1 MIKCDN
7 MKHELFEV
15 GLYDYSDLDERLKK
29 PVRWTEEDLKQI
41 AENYRGGI
49 PLTSEHD
56 KVYIG
61 IGNNIVFEEDKGKL
75 FIEVPDE
82 LDMEGKG
89 LSPKVDVLLKDNG
102 DTFGIDT
109 MSLIDVGVTK
119 SPRKIT
125 LLNSEITGE
134 TGETGMRGET
144 GNPEPAPQPPEPQN
158 QDANVT
164 TNLLLEKL
172 QGKDAEIGK
181 LQDEINALKKESKKY
196 DKIKKS
202 IEENKEYI
210 DNKEDILKELS
221 ELRKHENERKIKE
234 YEAKYNFNYNENA
247 QDKEIIDKLLSGN
260 VDMELMEKLAER
272 RIKIE
277 ATSDGSTPG
286 GRNPQNSGD
295 VIETGSTGSTG
306 DKDKP
311 SFTTRE
317 EYNKILKDMGFN
329 RTRI

>member
-1 MIKCDN
+1 MR
-7 MKHELFEV
+7 HELFEV
-15 GLYDYSDLDERLKK
+15 GSYDYSDLDDRLDK
-29 PVRWTEEDLKQI
+29 PVIWSEDDLKLI

-49 PLTSEHD
+49 PLTSEHENIY
-56 KVYIG
+56 VG
-61 IGNNIVFEEDKGKL
+61 IGNNIEYEKGKL

-89 LSPKVDVLLKDNG
+89 LSPKVDVLLKDKG
-102 DTFGIDT
+102 DSFGIDT

-119 SPRKIT
+119 NPRKIT

-134 TGETGMRGET
+134 TSAT
-144 GNPEPAPQPPEPQN
+144 GNPNPAPQPQPAPSK
-158 QDANVT
+158 DANVAT
-164 TNLLLEKL
+164 SLLLEKL

-181 LQDEINALKKESKKY
+181 LQDEINNLKEESKKY
-196 DKIKKS
+196 DEIKKA
-202 IEENKEYI
+202 IEENKEFI
-210 DNKEDILKELS
+210 DSKDDILKELS
-221 ELRKHENERKIKE
+221 ELRKAENERKIKE

-247 QDKEIIDKLLSGN
+247 QDKEIIDKLLSGD

-277 ATSDGSTPG
+277 ASNDGSTLG
-286 GRNPQNSGD
+286 GRNPSNSGD
-295 VIETGSTGSTG
+295 VGETGETGSTG
-306 DKDKP
+306 DENAP

>member
-1 MIKCDN
+1 

-15 GLYDYSDLDERLKK
+15 GSYDYSDLDGRLNK
-29 PVRWTEEDLKQI
+29 PVKWTAEDLKQI

-56 KVYIG
+56 RVYIG

-75 FIEVPDE
+75 FIDLPDE
-82 LDMEGKG
+82 LDMKGKG

-102 DTFGIDT
+102 DSFGIDT

-119 SPRKIT
+119 NPRKIT

-134 TGETGMRGET
+134 TGETGETGATGET
-144 GNPEPAPQPPEPQN
+144 GNPEPVPQVPETQN
-158 QDANVT
+158 QDTNVA

-202 IEENKEYI
+202 IEENKEFI
-210 DNKEDILKELS
+210 NNKEDILNELS
-221 ELRKHENERKIKE
+221 ELRKSENKRKIKE

-247 QDKEIIDKLLSGN
+247 QDKEIIDKLLSGD

-277 ATSDGSTPG
+277 ASNDILTPG

-295 VIETGSTGSTG
+295 ITETESTGSTG
-306 DKDKP
+306 DENAP

>member
-1 MIKCDN
+1 

-15 GLYDYSDLDERLKK
+15 GSYDYSDLDGRLNK
-29 PVRWTEEDLKQI
+29 PVEWTAEDLKQI

-56 KVYIG
+56 RVYIG

-75 FIEVPDE
+75 FIDLPDE
-82 LDMEGKG
+82 LDMKGKG

-102 DTFGIDT
+102 DSFGIDT
-109 MSLIDVGVTK
+109 MRLIDVGVTK
-119 SPRKIT
+119 NPRKIT

-134 TGETGMRGET
+134 TGETGETGVTGET
-144 GNPEPAPQPPEPQN
+144 GNPEPTIQPPEPQN
-158 QDANVT
+158 QDANVA

-181 LQDEINALKKESKKY
+181 LQDEINSLKKESKKY

-202 IEENKEYI
+202 IEENKEFI
-210 DNKEDILKELS
+210 DNKEDILNELS
-221 ELRKHENERKIKE
+221 ELRKSENKRKIKE

-247 QDKEIIDKLLSGN
+247 QDKEIIDKLLTGD

-277 ATSDGSTPG
+277 ASNDISTPG

-295 VIETGSTGSTG
+295 ISETGSTGSTG
-306 DKDKP
+306 DENAP

>member
-1 MIKCDN
+1 M
-7 MKHELFEV
+7 MRHELFEV
-15 GLYDYSDLDERLKK
+15 GSYDYSDLDERLTK
-29 PVRWTEEDLKQI
+29 PVEWTEDDLKLI

-56 KVYIG
+56 NIYVG
-61 IGNNIVFEEDKGKL
+61 IGNNIEYEEGKL
-75 FIEVPDE
+75 FLEVPDE

-102 DTFGIDT
+102 DSFGIDT

-119 SPRKIT
+119 SPRKIR
-125 LLNSEITGE
+125 LLNSDITGD
-134 TGETGMRGET
+134 TGAA
-144 GNPEPAPQPPEPQN
+144 GNPEPTPVPQPQPQP
-158 QDANVT
+158 QPSKETNVAT
-164 TNLLLEKL
+164 SLLLEKL

-181 LQDEINALKKESKKY
+181 LQEEIKTLKEESEKY
-196 DKIKKS
+196 EEIKKA
-202 IEENKEYI
+202 IEEDKEFL
-210 DNKEDILKELS
+210 DSKDDILKELS
-221 ELRKHENERKIKE
+221 ELRKAENERKIKE

-247 QDKEIIDKLLSGN
+247 QDKEIIDKLLSGD

-277 ATSDGSTPG
+277 ASNDGSTPG
-286 GRNPQNSGD
+286 GRNPSNSGEAGE
-295 VIETGSTGSTG
+295 VGETGSTGEEDT
-306 DKDKP
+306 P

>member
-1 MIKCDN
+1 

-15 GLYDYSDLDERLKK
+15 GSYDYSDLDDRLNK
-29 PVRWTEEDLKQI
+29 PVEWTEDDLKLI

-49 PLTSEHD
+49 PLTEEHD
-56 KVYIG
+56 RVYIG
-61 IGNNIVFEEDKGKL
+61 IGNNICYENGKL
-75 FIEVPDE
+75 FIDVPDE

-89 LSPKVDVLLKDNG
+89 LSPKVDVLLKDKG
-102 DTFGIDT
+102 DAFGIDT

-125 LLNSEITGE
+125 LLNSDITGD
-134 TGETGMRGET
+134 TGDTGET
-144 GNPEPAPQPPEPQN
+144 GNPAPAPQPQPQPPSK
-158 QDANVT
+158 DANVAT
-164 TNLLLEKL
+164 TLLLEKL

-181 LQDEINALKKESKKY
+181 LQDEIKNLKEESEKY
-196 DKIKKS
+196 EEIKKA
-202 IEENKEYI
+202 IEEDKEFL
-210 DNKEDILKELS
+210 DSKEDILKELS
-221 ELRKHENERKIKE
+221 ELRKAENERKIKE
-234 YEAKYNFNYNENA
+234 YEAKYNFNYNENQ
-247 QDKEIIDKLLSGN
+247 QDKEIIDKLLSGD

-277 ATSDGSTPG
+277 ASNDGSAPG
-286 GRNPQNSGD
+286 GRNHSNSGD
-295 VIETGSTGSTG
+295 TGETGATGSTG
-306 DKDKP
+306 DEDAP

>member
-1 MIKCDN
+1 M
-7 MKHELFEV
+7 MRHELFEV
-15 GLYDYSDLDERLKK
+15 GSYDYSDLDERLTK
-29 PVRWTEEDLKQI
+29 PVEWTEDDLKLI

-56 KVYIG
+56 NIYVG
-61 IGNNIVFEEDKGKL
+61 IGNNIEYEEGKL
-75 FIEVPDE
+75 FLEVPDE

-102 DTFGIDT
+102 DSFGIDT

-119 SPRKIT
+119 SPRKIR
-125 LLNSEITGE
+125 LLNSDITGE
-134 TGETGMRGET
+134 TGAT
-144 GNPEPAPQPPEPQN
+144 GNPEPAPVPQPQPQPSKET
-158 QDANVT
+158 NVAT
-164 TNLLLEKL
+164 SLLLEKL

-181 LQDEINALKKESKKY
+181 LQEEIKTLKEESEKY
-196 DKIKKS
+196 EEIKKA
-202 IEENKEYI
+202 IEEDKEFL
-210 DNKEDILKELS
+210 DSKDDILKELS
-221 ELRKHENERKIKE
+221 ELRKAENERKIKE

-247 QDKEIIDKLLSGN
+247 QDKEIIDKLLSGD

-277 ATSDGSTPG
+277 ASNDGSTPG
-286 GRNPQNSGD
+286 GRNPSNSGD
-295 VIETGSTGSTG
+295 DVEVGETGSTG
-306 DKDKP
+306 DEDAP

>member
-1 MIKCDN
+1 MR
-7 MKHELFEV
+7 HELFEV
-15 GLYDYSDLDERLKK
+15 GSYDYSDLDDRLDK
-29 PVRWTEEDLKQI
+29 PVEWTEDDLKLI

-56 KVYIG
+56 NIYVG
-61 IGNNIVFEEDKGKL
+61 IGNNIEYEEGKL

-89 LSPKVDVLLKDNG
+89 LSPKVDVLLKDKG
-102 DTFGIDT
+102 DSFGIDT

-119 SPRKIT
+119 NPRKIT
-125 LLNSEITGE
+125 LLNSEISGDA
-134 TGETGMRGET
+134 GAT
-144 GNPEPAPQPPEPQN
+144 GNPNPEPPLPQPQPQPPTK
-158 QDANVT
+158 DANVAT
-164 TNLLLEKL
+164 TLLLEKL

-181 LQDEINALKKESKKY
+181 LQDEINSLKEESKKY
-196 DKIKKS
+196 DEIKKA
-202 IEENKEYI
+202 IEENKEFI
-210 DNKEDILKELS
+210 DSKDDILKELS
-221 ELRKHENERKIKE
+221 ELRKAENERKIKE

-247 QDKEIIDKLLSGN
+247 QDKEIIDKLLSGD

-277 ATSDGSTPG
+277 ASNDGSTPG
-286 GRNPQNSGD
+286 GRNPSNSGD
-295 VIETGSTGSTG
+295 VGETGETGSTG
-306 DKDKP
+306 DEDAP

>member
-1 MIKCDN
+1 

-15 GLYDYSDLDERLKK
+15 GLYDYSDLDSRLTK
-29 PVRWTEEDLKQI
+29 PVKWTEDDLKQI

-82 LDMEGKG
+82 LDMKGKG

-134 TGETGMRGET
+134 TGETGET
-144 GNPEPAPQPPEPQN
+144 CDVEPAPQPPAAEN
-158 QDANVT
+158 QDVNVA

-181 LQDEINALKKESKKY
+181 LQDEINSLKEESEKY
-196 DKIKKS
+196 NEIKKA
-202 IEENKEYI
+202 IEENKDFI

-247 QDKEIIDKLLSGN
+247 QDKEIIDKLLSGD

-277 ATSDGSTPG
+277 ATSDGSAPG

-306 DKDKP
+306 DDGP

>member
-1 MIKCDN
+1 MR
-7 MKHELFEV
+7 HELFEV
-15 GLYDYSDLDERLKK
+15 GSYDYSDLDDRLDK
-29 PVRWTEEDLKQI
+29 PVIWSEDDLKLI

-56 KVYIG
+56 NIYVG
-61 IGNNIVFEEDKGKL
+61 IGNNIEYEEGKL

-89 LSPKVDVLLKDNG
+89 LSPKVDVLLKDKG
-102 DTFGIDT
+102 DSFGIDT

-119 SPRKIT
+119 NPRKIT

-134 TGETGMRGET
+134 TGAT
-144 GNPEPAPQPPEPQN
+144 GNPNPAPQGQPQSAPSK
-158 QDANVT
+158 DANVAT
-164 TNLLLEKL
+164 SLLLEKL

-181 LQDEINALKKESKKY
+181 LQDEINNLKEESKKY
-196 DKIKKS
+196 DEIKKA
-202 IEENKEYI
+202 IEENKEFI
-210 DNKEDILKELS
+210 DSKDDILKELS
-221 ELRKHENERKIKE
+221 ELRKAENERKIKE

-247 QDKEIIDKLLSGN
+247 QDKEIIDKLLSGD

-277 ATSDGSTPG
+277 ASNDGSTPG
-286 GRNPQNSGD
+286 GCNPSNSGD
-295 VIETGSTGSTG
+295 VGETGETGSTG
-306 DKDKP
+306 DEDAP

>member
-1 MIKCDN
+1 MR
-7 MKHELFEV
+7 HELFEV
-15 GLYDYSDLDERLKK
+15 GSYDYSDLDDRLTK
-29 PVRWTEEDLKQI
+29 PVEWTEDDLKLI

-56 KVYIG
+56 NIYVG
-61 IGNNIVFEEDKGKL
+61 IGNNIEYEEGKL
-75 FIEVPDE
+75 FLEVPDE

-102 DTFGIDT
+102 DSFGIDT

-119 SPRKIT
+119 SPRKIR
-125 LLNSEITGE
+125 LLNSDITGD
-134 TGETGMRGET
+134 TGATGDT
-144 GNPEPAPQPPEPQN
+144 GNPAPAPQPQPQPPAK
-158 QDANVT
+158 DTNVAT
-164 TNLLLEKL
+164 TLLLEKL

-181 LQDEINALKKESKKY
+181 LQDEINNLKEESKKY
-196 DKIKKS
+196 DEIKKA
-202 IEENKEYI
+202 IEENKEFI
-210 DNKEDILKELS
+210 DSKDDILKELS
-221 ELRKHENERKIKE
+221 ELRKAENERKIKE

-247 QDKEIIDKLLSGN
+247 QDKEIIDKLLSGD
-260 VDMELMEKLAER
+260 VDMGLMEKLAER

-277 ATSDGSTPG
+277 ASKDGSTPG
-286 GRNPQNSGD
+286 GRNPGNSGD
-295 VIETGSTGSTG
+295 VGDTGDTGSTG
-306 DKDKP
+306 DENKP

>member
-1 MIKCDN
+1 

-15 GLYDYSDLDERLKK
+15 GLYDYSDLDRRLNK
-29 PVRWTEEDLKQI
+29 PVKWTSDDLRQI

-75 FIEVPDE
+75 FIDLPDE
-82 LDMEGKG
+82 LDMKGKG

-102 DTFGIDT
+102 DSFGIDT
-109 MSLIDVGVTK
+109 MNLIDVGVTK
-119 SPRKIT
+119 NPRKIT

-134 TGETGMRGET
+134 TGETA
-144 GNPEPAPQPPEPQN
+144 NPKPSEVEN

-172 QGKDAEIGK
+172 KGKDAEIGK
-181 LQDEINALKKESKKY
+181 LQDEITTLKKESKKY

-202 IEENKEYI
+202 IEENKEFI
-210 DNKEDILKELS
+210 NNKEDILKELS

-247 QDKEIIDKLLSGN
+247 QDKEIIDKLLTGD

-277 ATSDGSTPG
+277 ATNDISTPG
-286 GRNPQNSGD
+286 GRNPQNSGE
-295 VIETGSTGSTG
+295 VGETGSAG
-306 DKDKP
+306 DENAP

-317 EYNKILKDMGFN
+317 EYNRILKDMGFN

>member
-1 MIKCDN
+1 

-15 GLYDYSDLDERLKK
+15 GSYDYSDIDDRLNK
-29 PVRWTEEDLKQI
+29 PVEWTEDDLKLI

-49 PLTSEHD
+49 PLTEEHD
-56 KVYIG
+56 RVYIG
-61 IGNNIVFEEDKGKL
+61 IGNNICYENGKL
-75 FIEVPDE
+75 FIDVPDE

-89 LSPKVDVLLKDNG
+89 LSPKVDVLLKDKG
-102 DTFGIDT
+102 DAFGIDT

-125 LLNSEITGE
+125 LLNSDITGD
-134 TGETGMRGET
+134 TGDTGET
-144 GNPEPAPQPPEPQN
+144 GNPAPAPQPQPQPPSK
-158 QDANVT
+158 DANVAT
-164 TNLLLEKL
+164 TLLLEKL

-181 LQDEINALKKESKKY
+181 LQDEIKNLKEESEKY
-196 DKIKKS
+196 EEIKKA
-202 IEENKEYI
+202 IEEDKEFL
-210 DNKEDILKELS
+210 DSKEDILKELS
-221 ELRKHENERKIKE
+221 ELRKAENERKIKE
-234 YEAKYNFNYNENA
+234 YEAKYNFNYNENQ
-247 QDKEIIDKLLSGN
+247 QDKEIIDKLLSGD

-277 ATSDGSTPG
+277 ASNDGSAPG
-286 GRNPQNSGD
+286 GRNPSNSGD
-295 VIETGSTGSTG
+295 TGETGATGSTG
-306 DKDKP
+306 DEDAP

>member
-1 MIKCDN
+1 MR
-7 MKHELFEV
+7 HELFEV
-15 GLYDYSDLDERLKK
+15 GSYDYSDLDDRLDK
-29 PVRWTEEDLKQI
+29 PVEWTEDDLKLI

-56 KVYIG
+56 NIYVG
-61 IGNNIVFEEDKGKL
+61 IGNNIEYEEGKL
-75 FIEVPDE
+75 FLEIPDE

-102 DTFGIDT
+102 DSFGIDT

-125 LLNSEITGE
+125 LLNSDIAGDA
-134 TGETGMRGET
+134 GDA
-144 GNPEPAPQPPEPQN
+144 GNPEPAPQPQPPSK
-158 QDANVT
+158 DANVAT
-164 TNLLLEKL
+164 SLLLEKL

-181 LQDEINALKKESKKY
+181 LQEEIKTLKEESEKY
-196 DKIKKS
+196 EEIKKA
-202 IEENKEYI
+202 IEENKEFI
-210 DNKEDILKELS
+210 DSKDDILKELS
-221 ELRKHENERKIKE
+221 ELRKSENERKIKE
-234 YEAKYNFNYNENA
+234 YEAKYNFNYNENQ
-247 QDKEIIDKLLSGN
+247 QDKEIIDKLLSGD

-277 ATSDGSTPG
+277 ASNDGSTPG
-286 GRNPQNSGD
+286 GRNPSNSGEAGE
-295 VIETGSTGSTG
+295 VGETGSTG
-306 DKDKP
+306 DEDAP

>member
-1 MIKCDN
+1 

-15 GLYDYSDLDERLKK
+15 GLYDYSDLDRRLNK
-29 PVRWTEEDLKQI
+29 PVKWTSDDLRQI

-75 FIEVPDE
+75 FIDLPDE
-82 LDMEGKG
+82 LDMKGKG

-102 DTFGIDT
+102 DSFGIDT
-109 MSLIDVGVTK
+109 MNLIDVGVTK
-119 SPRKIT
+119 NPRKIT
-125 LLNSEITGE
+125 LLNSEITGQTGE
-134 TGETGMRGET
+134 TGETA
-144 GNPEPAPQPPEPQN
+144 NPKPPEVEN

-172 QGKDAEIGK
+172 KGKDAEIGK
-181 LQDEINALKKESKKY
+181 LQDEITTLKKESKKY

-202 IEENKEYI
+202 IEENKEFI
-210 DNKEDILKELS
+210 NNKEDILKELS

-247 QDKEIIDKLLSGN
+247 QDKEIIDKLLTGD

-277 ATSDGSTPG
+277 ATNDISTPG
-286 GRNPQNSGD
+286 GRNPQNSGE
-295 VIETGSTGSTG
+295 VGETGSAG
-306 DKDKP
+306 DENAP

-317 EYNKILKDMGFN
+317 EYNRILKDMGFN

>member
-1 MIKCDN
+1 MR
-7 MKHELFEV
+7 HELFEV
-15 GLYDYSDLDERLKK
+15 GSYDYSDLDDRLDK
-29 PVRWTEEDLKQI
+29 PVIWSEEDLKLI

-49 PLTSEHD
+49 PLTEEHD
-56 KVYIG
+56 KIYIG
-61 IGNNIVFEEDKGKL
+61 IGNDISYEEGKL
-75 FIEVPDE
+75 FIEIPDE

-102 DTFGIDT
+102 DSFGIDT

-125 LLNSEITGE
+125 LLNSDIAGE
-134 TGETGMRGET
+134 TGAT
-144 GNPEPAPQPPEPQN
+144 GNPEPAPQPQPQPPAK
-158 QDANVT
+158 DTNVAT
-164 TNLLLEKL
+164 SLLLEKL

-181 LQDEINALKKESKKY
+181 LQQEINALKEESEKY
-196 DKIKKS
+196 EEIKKA
-202 IEENKEYI
+202 IEEDKEFL
-210 DNKEDILKELS
+210 DSKDDILKELS
-221 ELRKHENERKIKE
+221 ELRKAENERKIKE

-247 QDKEIIDKLLSGN
+247 QDKEIIDKLLSGD

-277 ATSDGSTPG
+277 ASNDGSTPG
-286 GRNPQNSGD
+286 GRNPSNSGD
-295 VIETGSTGSTG
+295 VGESGETGSTG
-306 DKDKP
+306 DENAP

>member
-1 MIKCDN
+1 

-15 GLYDYSDLDERLKK
+15 GSYDYSDLDDRLNK
-29 PVRWTEEDLKQI
+29 PVEWTEDDLKLI

-49 PLTSEHD
+49 PLTEEHD
-56 KVYIG
+56 RVYIG
-61 IGNNIVFEEDKGKL
+61 IGNNICYENGKL
-75 FIEVPDE
+75 FIDVPDE

-89 LSPKVDVLLKDNG
+89 LSPKVDVLLKDKG
-102 DTFGIDT
+102 DAFGIDT

-125 LLNSEITGE
+125 LLNSDITGD
-134 TGETGMRGET
+134 TGDTGET
-144 GNPEPAPQPPEPQN
+144 GNPAPAPQPQPQPPSK
-158 QDANVT
+158 DANVAT
-164 TNLLLEKL
+164 TLLLEKL

-181 LQDEINALKKESKKY
+181 LQDEIKNLKEESEKY
-196 DKIKKS
+196 EEIKKA
-202 IEENKEYI
+202 IEENKEFI
-210 DNKEDILKELS
+210 DSKDDILKELS
-221 ELRKHENERKIKE
+221 ELRKAENERKIKE

-247 QDKEIIDKLLSGN
+247 QDKEIIDKLLSGD

-277 ATSDGSTPG
+277 ASNDGSAPG
-286 GRNPQNSGD
+286 GRNPSNTGD
-295 VIETGSTGSTG
+295 TGDTGSTGSTG
-306 DKDKP
+306 DEDKP

>member
-1 MIKCDN
+1 M
-7 MKHELFEV
+7 MRHELFEV
-15 GLYDYSDLDERLKK
+15 GSYDYSDLDDRLDK
-29 PVRWTEEDLKQI
+29 PVIWSEDNLKLI

-56 KVYIG
+56 NIYVG
-61 IGNNIVFEEDKGKL
+61 IGNNIEFEEGKL
-75 FIEVPDE
+75 FIEIPDE

-102 DTFGIDT
+102 DSFGIDT

-119 SPRKIT
+119 HLRKIR

-134 TGETGMRGET
+134 TGNP
-144 GNPEPAPQPPEPQN
+144 NPEPTPQPQPQPPAK
-158 QDANVT
+158 DTNVAT
-164 TNLLLEKL
+164 SLLLEKL

-181 LQDEINALKKESKKY
+181 LQDEINNLKEESKKY
-196 DKIKKS
+196 GEIKKA
-202 IEENKEYI
+202 IEENKEFI
-210 DNKEDILKELS
+210 DSKEDILKELS
-221 ELRKHENERKIKE
+221 ELRKAENERKIKE

-247 QDKEIIDKLLSGN
+247 QDKEIIDKLLSGD

-277 ATSDGSTPG
+277 AASDGSTPG
-286 GRNPQNSGD
+286 GRNPANSGD
-295 VIETGSTGSTG
+295 VGETGDSGNAG
-306 DKDKP
+306 DENAP

>member
-1 MIKCDN
+1 MR
-7 MKHELFEV
+7 HELFEV
-15 GLYDYSDLDERLKK
+15 GSYDYSDLDDRLDK
-29 PVRWTEEDLKQI
+29 PVIWSEEDLKLI

-49 PLTSEHD
+49 PLTEEHD
-56 KVYIG
+56 RVYIG
-61 IGNNIVFEEDKGKL
+61 IGNNISYEEGKL
-75 FIEVPDE
+75 FIEIPDE

-102 DTFGIDT
+102 DSFGIDT

-125 LLNSEITGE
+125 LLNSDIAGE
-134 TGETGMRGET
+134 TGAT
-144 GNPEPAPQPPEPQN
+144 GNPEPAPQPPAK
-158 QDANVT
+158 DTNVAT
-164 TNLLLEKL
+164 SLLLEKL

-181 LQDEINALKKESKKY
+181 LQQEINNLKEESEKY
-196 DKIKKS
+196 EEIKKA
-202 IEENKEYI
+202 IEENKEFI
-210 DNKEDILKELS
+210 DSKDDILKELS
-221 ELRKHENERKIKE
+221 ELRKAENERKIKE

-247 QDKEIIDKLLSGN
+247 QDKEIIDKLLTGD

-277 ATSDGSTPG
+277 AASDGSTPG
-286 GRNPQNSGD
+286 GRNPSNSGD
-295 VIETGSTGSTG
+295 AGEVGETGSTS
-306 DKDKP
+306 DEDAP

>member
-1 MIKCDN
+1 

-15 GLYDYSDLDERLKK
+15 GLYDYSDLDRRLNK
-29 PVRWTEEDLKQI
+29 PVKWTSDDLRQI

-75 FIEVPDE
+75 FIDLPDE
-82 LDMEGKG
+82 LDMKGKG

-102 DTFGIDT
+102 DSFGIDT
-109 MSLIDVGVTK
+109 MNLIDVGVTK
-119 SPRKIT
+119 NPRKIT
-125 LLNSEITGE
+125 LLNSEITGQTGE
-134 TGETGMRGET
+134 TGETA
-144 GNPEPAPQPPEPQN
+144 NPEPPEVEN
-158 QDANVT
+158 QDANVA

-172 QGKDAEIGK
+172 KGKDVEIGK
-181 LQDEINALKKESKKY
+181 LQDEISTLKKESKKY

-202 IEENKEYI
+202 IEENKEFI
-210 DNKEDILKELS
+210 NNKEDILKELS

-234 YEAKYNFNYNENA
+234 YEAKYNFNYNENQ
-247 QDKEIIDKLLSGN
+247 QDKEIIDKLLSGD

-306 DKDKP
+306 DEDKP

>member
-1 MIKCDN
+1 MR
-7 MKHELFEV
+7 HELFEV
-15 GLYDYSDLDERLKK
+15 GSYDYSDLDERLTK
-29 PVRWTEEDLKQI
+29 PVEWTEDDLKLI

-56 KVYIG
+56 NIYVG
-61 IGNNIVFEEDKGKL
+61 IGNNIEYEEGKL
-75 FIEVPDE
+75 FLEIPDE

-89 LSPKVDVLLKDNG
+89 LSPKVDVLLKDKG
-102 DTFGIDT
+102 DSFGIDT

-119 SPRKIT
+119 SPRKIR
-125 LLNSEITGE
+125 LLNSDITGA
-134 TGETGMRGET
+134 T
-144 GNPEPAPQPPEPQN
+144 GNPNPEPPAPQGQPQPPAK
-158 QDANVT
+158 DTNVAT
-164 TNLLLEKL
+164 TLLLEKL

-181 LQDEINALKKESKKY
+181 LQDEINSLKEESKKY
-196 DKIKKS
+196 DEIKKA
-202 IEENKEYI
+202 IEENKEFI

-247 QDKEIIDKLLSGN
+247 QDKEIIDKLLSGD

-277 ATSDGSTPG
+277 ASNDGSTPG

-306 DKDKP
+306 DEDKP

-329 RTRI
+329 RARI

>member
-1 MIKCDN
+1 MR
-7 MKHELFEV
+7 HELFEV
-15 GLYDYSDLDERLKK
+15 GSYDYSDLDDRLDK
-29 PVRWTEEDLKQI
+29 PVIWGEDDLKLI

-56 KVYIG
+56 NIYIG
-61 IGNNIVFEEDKGKL
+61 IGNNIEYEEGKL

-102 DTFGIDT
+102 DSFGIDT

-119 SPRKIT
+119 NPRKIT
-125 LLNSEITGE
+125 LLNSEITGD
-134 TGETGMRGET
+134 TGATGNS
-144 GNPEPAPQPPEPQN
+144 NPEPPLPQPQPQPPSK
-158 QDANVT
+158 DVNVAT
-164 TNLLLEKL
+164 TLLLEKL

-181 LQDEINALKKESKKY
+181 LQDEINTLKEESKKY
-196 DKIKKS
+196 DEIKKA
-202 IEENKEYI
+202 IEENKEFI
-210 DNKEDILKELS
+210 DSKEDILKESS
-221 ELRKHENERKIKE
+221 ELRKAENERKIKE

-247 QDKEIIDKLLSGN
+247 QDKEIIDKLLSGD

-277 ATSDGSTPG
+277 ASNDGSAPG
-286 GRNPQNSGD
+286 GRNPSNSGD
-295 VIETGSTGSTG
+295 VGETGETGSTG
-306 DKDKP
+306 DEDAP
-311 SFTTRE
+311 SFRTRE

>member
-1 MIKCDN
+1 MR
-7 MKHELFEV
+7 HELFEV
-15 GLYDYSDLDERLKK
+15 GSYDYSDLDDRLTK
-29 PVRWTEEDLKQI
+29 PVEWTEDDLKLI

-56 KVYIG
+56 NIYVG
-61 IGNNIVFEEDKGKL
+61 IGNNIEYEEGKL
-75 FIEVPDE
+75 FLEVPDE

-102 DTFGIDT
+102 DSFGIDT

-119 SPRKIT
+119 SPRKIR
-125 LLNSEITGE
+125 LLNSDITGD
-134 TGETGMRGET
+134 TGATGDT
-144 GNPEPAPQPPEPQN
+144 GNPAPAPQPQPQPPAK
-158 QDANVT
+158 DTNVAT
-164 TNLLLEKL
+164 TLLLEKL

-181 LQDEINALKKESKKY
+181 LQDEINNLKEESKKY
-196 DKIKKS
+196 DEIKKA
-202 IEENKEYI
+202 IEENKEFI
-210 DNKEDILKELS
+210 DSKDDILKELS
-221 ELRKHENERKIKE
+221 ELRKAENERKIKE
-234 YEAKYNFNYNENA
+234 YEAKYNFNYNENQ
-247 QDKEIIDKLLSGN
+247 QDKEIIDKLLSGD

-277 ATSDGSTPG
+277 ASKDGSTPG
-286 GRNPQNSGD
+286 GRNPGNSGD
-295 VIETGSTGSTG
+295 VGDTGDTGSTG
-306 DKDKP
+306 DENKP

>member
-1 MIKCDN
+1 MR
-7 MKHELFEV
+7 HELFEV
-15 GLYDYSDLDERLKK
+15 GSYDYSDLDDRLDK
-29 PVRWTEEDLKQI
+29 PVEWTEDDLKLI

-56 KVYIG
+56 NIYVG
-61 IGNNIVFEEDKGKL
+61 IGNNIEYEEGKL
-75 FIEVPDE
+75 FLEIPDE

-89 LSPKVDVLLKDNG
+89 LSPKVDVLLKDKG
-102 DTFGIDT
+102 DSFGIDT

-119 SPRKIT
+119 NPRKIR
-125 LLNSEITGE
+125 LLNSEITDE
-134 TGETGMRGET
+134 TGAAGNPNPP
-144 GNPEPAPQPPEPQN
+144 NPEPAPQPQPQP
-158 QDANVT
+158 QPPAKDTNVAT
-164 TNLLLEKL
+164 SLLLEKL

-181 LQDEINALKKESKKY
+181 LQDEINNLKEESKKY
-196 DKIKKS
+196 DEIKKA
-202 IEENKEYI
+202 IEENKEFI
-210 DNKEDILKELS
+210 DSKDDILKELS
-221 ELRKHENERKIKE
+221 ELRKAENERKIKE

-247 QDKEIIDKLLSGN
+247 QDKEIIDKLLSGD

-277 ATSDGSTPG
+277 ASKDGSTPG
-286 GRNPQNSGD
+286 GRNPANSGESE
-295 VIETGSTGSTG
+295 ETGSTGGSE
-306 DKDKP
+306 DENAP

>member
-1 MIKCDN
+1 

-15 GLYDYSDLDERLKK
+15 GSYDYSDLDDRLNK
-29 PVRWTEEDLKQI
+29 PVEWTEDDLKLI

-49 PLTSEHD
+49 PLTEEHD
-56 KVYIG
+56 RVYIG
-61 IGNNIVFEEDKGKL
+61 IGNNICYENGKL
-75 FIEVPDE
+75 FIDVPDE

-89 LSPKVDVLLKDNG
+89 LSPKVDVLLKDKG
-102 DTFGIDT
+102 DAFGIDT

-125 LLNSEITGE
+125 LLNSDITGD
-134 TGETGMRGET
+134 TGDTGET
-144 GNPEPAPQPPEPQN
+144 GNPAPAPQPQPQPPSK
-158 QDANVT
+158 DANVAT
-164 TNLLLEKL
+164 TLLLEKL

-181 LQDEINALKKESKKY
+181 LQDEIKNLKEESEKY
-196 DKIKKS
+196 EEIKKA
-202 IEENKEYI
+202 IEENKEFI
-210 DNKEDILKELS
+210 DSKDDILKELS
-221 ELRKHENERKIKE
+221 ELRKAENERKIKE
-234 YEAKYNFNYNENA
+234 YEAKYNFNYNENQ
-247 QDKEIIDKLLSGN
+247 QDKEIIDKLLSGD

-277 ATSDGSTPG
+277 ASNDGSAPG
-286 GRNPQNSGD
+286 GRNPSNSGD
-295 VIETGSTGSTG
+295 TGETGATGSTG
-306 DKDKP
+306 DEDAP

>member
-1 MIKCDN
+1 M
-7 MKHELFEV
+7 MRHELFEV
-15 GLYDYSDLDERLKK
+15 GSYDYSDLDERLTK
-29 PVRWTEEDLKQI
+29 PVEWTAEDLKLI

-56 KVYIG
+56 NIYVG
-61 IGNNIVFEEDKGKL
+61 IGNKIEYEDGKL

-102 DTFGIDT
+102 DSFGIDT

-119 SPRKIT
+119 HPRKIR
-125 LLNSEITGE
+125 LLNSDITGQ
-134 TGETGMRGET
+134 TGQTGD
-144 GNPEPAPQPPEPQN
+144 PEPPAPAPQPQPQPPAK
-158 QDANVT
+158 DTNVAT
-164 TNLLLEKL
+164 TLLLEKL

-181 LQDEINALKKESKKY
+181 LQDEINNLKEESKKY
-196 DKIKKS
+196 DEIKKA
-202 IEENKEYI
+202 IEENKEFI
-210 DNKEDILKELS
+210 ESKDDILKELS
-221 ELRKHENERKIKE
+221 ELRKAENERKIKE

-247 QDKEIIDKLLSGN
+247 QDKEVIDKLLSGD

-277 ATSDGSTPG
+277 ASNDGSTPG
-286 GRNPQNSGD
+286 GRNPGNSGD
-295 VIETGSTGSTG
+295 TGDTGSNGS
-306 DKDKP
+306 DSDEDKP

>member
-1 MIKCDN
+1 M
-7 MKHELFEV
+7 MRHELFEV
-15 GLYDYSDLDERLKK
+15 GSYDYSDLDDRLDK
-29 PVRWTEEDLKQI
+29 PVEWTESDLKLI

-49 PLTSEHD
+49 PLTSEHENIY
-56 KVYIG
+56 VG
-61 IGNNIVFEEDKGKL
+61 IGNNISYEEGKL

-102 DTFGIDT
+102 DSFGIDT

-119 SPRKIT
+119 NPRKIT
-125 LLNSEITGE
+125 LLNSEITGDA
-134 TGETGMRGET
+134 GETGT
-144 GNPEPAPQPPEPQN
+144 PQPQPQPPSK
-158 QDANVT
+158 DANVAT
-164 TNLLLEKL
+164 SLLLEKL

-181 LQDEINALKKESKKY
+181 LQDEINNLKEESEKY
-196 DKIKKS
+196 EEIKKA
-202 IEENKEYI
+202 IEENKEFI
-210 DNKEDILKELS
+210 DSKDEILKELS
-221 ELRKHENERKIKE
+221 ELRNAENERKIKE
-234 YEAKYNFNYNENA
+234 YESKYNFNYNENA
-247 QDKEIIDKLLSGN
+247 QDKEIIDKLLSGD

-277 ATSDGSTPG
+277 ASNDSSTPG
-286 GRNPQNSGD
+286 GRNPENSGNEGE
-295 VIETGSTGSTG
+295 VGETGSTS
-306 DKDKP
+306 DENAP

>member
-1 MIKCDN
+1 
-7 MKHELFEV
+7 MK
-15 GLYDYSDLDERLKK
+15 
-29 PVRWTEEDLKQI
+29 
-41 AENYRGGI
+41 
-49 PLTSEHD
+49 
-56 KVYIG
+56 
-61 IGNNIVFEEDKGKL
+61 
-75 FIEVPDE
+75 
-82 LDMEGKG
+82 GKG
-89 LSPKVDVLLKDNG
+89 LSPKVDVLLRDNG
-102 DTFGIDT
+102 DSFGIDT

-119 SPRKIT
+119 NPRKIT

-134 TGETGMRGET
+134 TGSTGETGET
-144 GNPEPAPQPPEPQN
+144 GNPEPVAPPSEPQN
-158 QDANVT
+158 QDANVA

-181 LQDEINALKKESKKY
+181 LQDEINSLKKESKKY

-202 IEENKEYI
+202 IEENKEFI
-210 DNKEDILKELS
+210 DNKDDILKELS
-221 ELRKHENERKIKE
+221 ELRKSENKRKIKE

-247 QDKEIIDKLLSGN
+247 QDKEIIDKLLAGD

-277 ATSDGSTPG
+277 ATNDISTPG

-295 VIETGSTGSTG
+295 IREPGSTGSTG
-306 DKDKP
+306 DENAP

>member
-1 MIKCDN
+1 

-15 GLYDYSDLDERLKK
+15 GLYDYSDLDRRLTK
-29 PVRWTEEDLKQI
+29 PVKWTSDDLRQI

-75 FIEVPDE
+75 FIDLPDE
-82 LDMEGKG
+82 LDMKGKG

-102 DTFGIDT
+102 DSFGIDT
-109 MSLIDVGVTK
+109 MNLIDVGVTK
-119 SPRKIT
+119 NPRKIT

-134 TGETGMRGET
+134 TGETGET
-144 GNPEPAPQPPEPQN
+144 ANPKPPEVEN

-172 QGKDAEIGK
+172 KGKDAEIGK
-181 LQDEINALKKESKKY
+181 LQDEITTLKKESKKY

-202 IEENKEYI
+202 IEENKEFI
-210 DNKEDILKELS
+210 NNKEDILKELS

-247 QDKEIIDKLLSGN
+247 QDKEIIDKLLTGD

-277 ATSDGSTPG
+277 ATNDISTPG
-286 GRNPQNSGD
+286 GRNPQNSGE
-295 VIETGSTGSTG
+295 VGETGSAG
-306 DKDKP
+306 DENAP

-317 EYNKILKDMGFN
+317 EYNRILKDMGFN

>member
-1 MIKCDN
+1 M
-7 MKHELFEV
+7 MRHELFEV
-15 GLYDYSDLDERLKK
+15 GLYDYSDLDERLDK
-29 PVRWTEEDLKQI
+29 PVEWTEDDLKLI

-56 KVYIG
+56 KIYVG
-61 IGNNIVFEEDKGKL
+61 IGNNIEYEDGKL
-75 FIEVPDE
+75 FLEVPDE

-102 DTFGIDT
+102 DSFGIDT

-119 SPRKIT
+119 NPRKIT
-125 LLNSEITGE
+125 LLNSEITGD
-134 TGETGMRGET
+134 TGAT
-144 GNPEPAPQPPEPQN
+144 GNPNPEPPAPQPQPQPPSK
-158 QDANVT
+158 DANVAT
-164 TNLLLEKL
+164 TLLLEKL

-181 LQDEINALKKESKKY
+181 LQDEINNLKEESKKY
-196 DKIKKS
+196 DEIKKA
-202 IEENKEYI
+202 IEENKEFI
-210 DNKEDILKELS
+210 DSKDDILKELS
-221 ELRKHENERKIKE
+221 ELRKAENERKIKE
-234 YEAKYNFNYNENA
+234 YEAKYNFNYNENQ
-247 QDKEIIDKLLSGN
+247 QDKEIIDKLLSGD

-277 ATSDGSTPG
+277 ASNDGSTPG
-286 GRNPQNSGD
+286 GRKPGNDGD
-295 VIETGSTGSTG
+295 TGETGSTGSTG
-306 DKDKP
+306 DEDSP

>member
-1 MIKCDN
+1 MR
-7 MKHELFEV
+7 HELFEV
-15 GLYDYSDLDERLKK
+15 GSYDYSDLDDRLDK
-29 PVRWTEEDLKQI
+29 PVEWTAEDLKLI

-56 KVYIG
+56 NIYVG
-61 IGNNIVFEEDKGKL
+61 IANNIEYEEGKL

-89 LSPKVDVLLKDNG
+89 LSPKVDVLLKDKG
-102 DTFGIDT
+102 DSFGIDT

-119 SPRKIT
+119 NPRKIT

-134 TGETGMRGET
+134 TGAT
-144 GNPEPAPQPPEPQN
+144 GNPNPAPQPQPQPAPN
-158 QDANVT
+158 KDANVAT
-164 TNLLLEKL
+164 SLLLEKL

-181 LQDEINALKKESKKY
+181 LQDEINNLKEESKKY
-196 DKIKKS
+196 DDIKKA
-202 IEENKEYI
+202 IEENKEFI
-210 DNKEDILKELS
+210 DSKDDILKELS
-221 ELRKHENERKIKE
+221 ELRKAENERKIKE

-247 QDKEIIDKLLSGN
+247 QDKEIIDKLLSGD

-277 ATSDGSTPG
+277 ASNDGSTPG
-286 GRNPQNSGD
+286 GRNPENSGD
-295 VIETGSTGSTG
+295 VGETGFTGSTG
-306 DKDKP
+306 DEDAP